1 MGNTP
6 FFTLAPPSSYTLNL
20 KTLTKV
26 LKVSLLD
33 LKKWWVYV
41 FLLFLTT
48 ETLFYQDLPKV
59 MKSNVFCLS
68 NHQDLK
74 ADQILTVK
82 SLEPKGTLPINTL
95 EIQPRQGNKT
105 TDKSYAFKRLLTAA
119 CILKKTYH
127 NTKNGI
133 SPYVCMMIKKRRG
146 RFSAGTGF

>member
-1 MGNTP
+1 
-6 FFTLAPPSSYTLNL
+6 
-20 KTLTKV
+20 
-26 LKVSLLD
+26 
-33 LKKWWVYV
+33 
-41 FLLFLTT
+41 
-48 ETLFYQDLPKV
+48 

-146 RFSAGTGF
+146 RFSAGTGFQLFWSLTVSKYEHVFTSWYVVPSSGCGRCPHMAKIAKFCPKIIRPFYIQGVPYVL